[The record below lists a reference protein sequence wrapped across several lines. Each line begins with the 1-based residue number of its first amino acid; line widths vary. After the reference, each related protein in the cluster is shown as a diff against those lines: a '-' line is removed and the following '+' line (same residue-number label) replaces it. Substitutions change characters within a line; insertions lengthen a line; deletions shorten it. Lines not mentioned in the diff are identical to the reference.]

1 MYAASKAG
9 LEAMTEALQ
18 LEVAEDGVHLLSLD
32 PGTSLFLRTSMGTRQ
47 AGHYQTMENNLV
59 PHKTEAFE
67 TTKTILSHV
76 KGPELHIIQDDNIMG
91 YSTVQYSTQDTTL
104 SINLKFDTGY
114 RNSES
119 FHHLISFILQRN
131 SIM

>member
-59 PHKTEAFE
+59 THKTEAFE

-76 KGPELHIIQDDNIMG
+76 KGPELQIIQDDNIMG

-104 SINLKFDTGY
+104 PINLKFDTGY

-119 FHHLISFILQRN
+119 FHHLISFGETQ
-131 SIM
+131 

>member
-1 MYAASKAG
+1 
-9 LEAMTEALQ
+9 MTEALQ

-32 PGTSLFLRTSMGTRQ
+32 PGTSLFLRTSMGARQ
-47 AGHYQTMENNLV
+47 AGHYQTMENNV
-59 PHKTEAFE
+59 VTHKTEAFE

-76 KGPELHIIQDDNIMG
+76 KGPELQIIQDDNIMG
-91 YSTVQYSTQDTTL
+91 YSTLYSTVQYITQHTTL

-119 FHHLISFILQRN
+119 FHHLISFGETQ
-131 SIM
+131 

>member
-59 PHKTEAFE
+59 THKTEAFE

-76 KGPELHIIQDDNIMG
+76 KGPELQIIQDDNIMG

-114 RNSES
+114 RTETQKA
-119 FHHLISFILQRN
+119 FI
-131 SIM
+131 I

>member
-59 PHKTEAFE
+59 THKTEAFE

-76 KGPELHIIQDDNIMG
+76 KGPELQIIQDDNIMG
-91 YSTVQYSTQDTTL
+91 YSTVLRTRRSQ
-104 SINLKFDTGY
+104 SI
-114 RNSES
+114 
-119 FHHLISFILQRN
+119 
-131 SIM
+131 

>member
-59 PHKTEAFE
+59 THKTEAFE

-76 KGPELHIIQDDNIMG
+76 KGPELQIIQDDNIMG
-91 YSTVQYSTQDTTL
+91 YSTVQYSAQDTTL

-119 FHHLISFILQRN
+119 FHHLISFGETQ
-131 SIM
+131 

>member
-59 PHKTEAFE
+59 THKTEAFE

-76 KGPELHIIQDDNIMG
+76 KGPELQIIQDDNIMG
-91 YSTVQYSTQDTTL
+91 YSTLQYSTQDTTL

-119 FHHLISFILQRN
+119 FHHLISFGETQ
-131 SIM
+131 

>member
-32 PGTSLFLRTSMGTRQ
+32 PGTSLFLRTSMGARQ
-47 AGHYQTMENNLV
+47 AGHYQTMENNV
-59 PHKTEAFE
+59 VTHKTEAFE

-76 KGPELHIIQDDNIMG
+76 KGPELQIIEDDNIMG
-91 YSTVQYSTQDTTL
+91 WGTVHYITVEYSTVQSPGHDALNQFE
-104 SINLKFDTGY
+104 I
-114 RNSES
+114 
-119 FHHLISFILQRN
+119 
-131 SIM
+131 

>member
-59 PHKTEAFE
+59 THKTEAFE

-76 KGPELHIIQDDNIMG
+76 KGPELQILQDDNIMG
-91 YSTVQYSTQDTTL
+91 YSTVQYSTLLRTRRSQ
-104 SINLKFDTGY
+104 SI
-114 RNSES
+114 
-119 FHHLISFILQRN
+119 
-131 SIM
+131 

>member
-59 PHKTEAFE
+59 THKTEAFE

-76 KGPELHIIQDDNIMG
+76 KGPELQIIQDDNIMG

-104 SINLKFDTGY
+104 SINLKFDTGLGT
-114 RNSES
+114 ETQKA
-119 FHHLISFILQRN
+119 FI
-131 SIM
+131 I

>member
-59 PHKTEAFE
+59 THKTEAFE

-76 KGPELHIIQDDNIMG
+76 KGPELQIIQDDNIMG
-91 YSTVQYSTQDTTL
+91 YSTVQYNTQDTTL

-119 FHHLISFILQRN
+119 FHHLISFGETQ
-131 SIM
+131 

>member
-59 PHKTEAFE
+59 THKTEAFE

-76 KGPELHIIQDDNIMG
+76 KGPELQIIQDDNIMG

-119 FHHLISFILQRN
+119 FHHLISFGETQ
-131 SIM
+131 

>member
-59 PHKTEAFE
+59 THKTEAFE

-76 KGPELHIIQDDNIMG
+76 KGPELQIIQDDNIMG

-114 RNSES
+114 RKSES
-119 FHHLISFILQRN
+119 FHHLISFIVQRN

>member
-59 PHKTEAFE
+59 THKTEAFE

-76 KGPELHIIQDDNIMG
+76 KGPELQIIQDDYIMG
-91 YSTVQYSTQDTTL
+91 YSTLQYSAQDTTL

-119 FHHLISFILQRN
+119 FHHLISFGETQ
-131 SIM
+131 